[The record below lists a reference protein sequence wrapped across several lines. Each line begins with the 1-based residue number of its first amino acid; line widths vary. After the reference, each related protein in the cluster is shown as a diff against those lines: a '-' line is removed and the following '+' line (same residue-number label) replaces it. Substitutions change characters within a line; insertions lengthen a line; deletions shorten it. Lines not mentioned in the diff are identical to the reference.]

1 MTTTTVKNAGDSG
14 SGRADALI
22 VGGGFLGLP
31 LATALIKAGL
41 IVDLLD
47 IDKRLIDDLGGGKY
61 GQEPGV
67 AEALRAGRHRLRL
80 HQTPPPELPA
90 VVVLCVGTPF
100 DRTRNRPDLSQV
112 SAAVDALTPGLT
124 GETLLI
130 VKSTMPVGGTREIA
144 ERIKCRGGPTPLI
157 AYCPDR
163 VIEGVA
169 LEELPRLPQVI
180 GGSPESVEAARRF
193 FDGVT
198 QSVVPVSSTEAAE
211 LVKLLNNGH
220 TDLLYA
226 FANQAAIAAESFG
239 LDAGEVIGACNDG
252 YPRPDLA
259 LPGWVGGSCLTK
271 DPLALAWS
279 ARQVGAELP
288 LVTAARDLNEGVA
301 DRAAGFVTNG
311 TNPDGTVLL
320 AGIAYKGRPET
331 DDTRGGAAEAIR
343 GLMADGDRQ
352 FLGHDYAASPDR
364 IAALG
369 IQPVSLTEGVAQAR
383 GVIFCNDHPRYREH
397 LLADGLPELLA
408 GKVIYDI
415 WGVVPPGVAARL
427 GRNYM
432 RFGHG

>member
-1 MTTTTVKNAGDSG
+1 MTTTTVNNARDSG
-14 SGRADALI
+14 SGLADALI
-22 VGGGFLGLP
+22 VGAGHLGLP
-31 LATALIKAGL
+31 LAAALIKAGL
-41 IVDLLD
+41 IVDVLD
-47 IDKRLIDDLGGGKY
+47 TDKRLIDDLGRGRY
-61 GQEPGV
+61 GREPGV
-67 AEALRAGRHRLRL
+67 AEALRAGRRRLRL
-80 HQTPPPELPA
+80 HDKPPAELPR
-90 VVVLCVGTPF
+90 VVVLCVGTPY
-100 DRTRNRPDLSQV
+100 DRTSNRPDLSQV

-124 GETLLI
+124 GKSLLI

-144 ERIKCRGGPTPLI
+144 ERIKRRCGTTPLI

-169 LEELPRLPQVI
+169 LDELPRLPQVI
-180 GGSPESVEAARRF
+180 GGSPESVSAACRF

-239 LDAGEVIGACNDG
+239 LDASEVIRACNDG

-279 ARQVGAELP
+279 ARQAGAELP
-288 LVTAARDLNEGVA
+288 LVTAARDLNERVA
-301 DRAAGFVTNG
+301 DRAADFITNG
-311 TNPDGTVLL
+311 TDPYATVLF
-320 AGIAYKGRPET
+320 AGIAYKGQPET

-343 GLMADGDRQ
+343 GLMEGGDRQ

-369 IQPVSLTEGVAQAR
+369 IQPVSLPKGVAQAQ

-397 LLADGLPELLA
+397 LMAGGLAELLA

-427 GRNYM
+427 GRNYK